1 MWDKISATSEQNG
14 HSVNVGACSGV
25 SNDALLSVGPE
36 NRYGTMPVIRLF
48 LAKYHHYPSILECET
63 DADDIQ
69 YHVTTI
75 LNYLRDQFNH
85 DMNKDSVEKKY
96 RRLIKQKFVNCRLSD
111 LNNGVMIYFDNSNL
125 QSDLQN
131 PNKLKADHADDYFL
145 TTSTIKILYLP
156 EHDTLAQD
164 LFDHFSQMVVV
175 SSQSC
180 HLQMVCRNDCGYY
193 LRRVKI
199 KKPLITD
206 LALHYGKSF
215 VGVHDK
221 ILRNLN
227 EKESKG
233 IVLLHGIPGSGISS
247 FCSFYQRDM
256 FLIVLQVKHI
266 TFDI

>member
-111 LNNGVMIYFDNSNL
+111 LNNGVMIYFDDSNL

-145 TTSTIKILYLP
+145 TTSTIKIYYLP
-156 EHDTLAQD
+156 EHDALAQD
-164 LFDHFSQMVVV
+164 LFDHFSQMVVF
-175 SSQSC
+175 SPQSC

-247 FCSFYQRDM
+247 FCSFYQRDS
-256 FLIVLQVKHI
+256 LIIVL
-266 TFDI
+266 

>member
-1 MWDKISATSEQNG
+1 MQDELNGTSERNG
-14 HSVNVGACSGV
+14 RSTDARAYSGV
-25 SNDALLSVGPE
+25 SNDALLSLGVLNWHGQ
-36 NRYGTMPVIRLF
+36 MPIVRLF
-48 LAKYHHYPSILECET
+48 LAKYHHYPSTLKCQT
-63 DADDIQ
+63 NADDIQ

-85 DMNKDSVEKKY
+85 DMNKDSVEKNY
-96 RRLIKQKFVNCRLSD
+96 RRSIKQKFENFRLSD
-111 LNNGVMIYFDNSNL
+111 LNNGVMIYFDDSNL

-131 PNKLKADHADDYFL
+131 PNKLKADHGDDYFL
-145 TTSTIKILYLP
+145 TTSTIKIYYLP
-156 EHDTLAQD
+156 EHDALAQD
-164 LFDHFSQMVVV
+164 LFDHFSQMVVF
-175 SSQSC
+175 SPQSC